1 MTRCHHC
8 RQVVPLADQH
18 LFDPRHVYC
27 PACCPQ
33 CRTTDGLTAVPAVVE
48 HGAVERAKR
57 GHRRGT
63 PRSWA
68 YIGRGS

>member
-1 MTRCHHC
+1 MTRCHTC
-8 RQVVPLADQH
+8 SRPVGLADQH
-18 LFDPRHVYC
+18 VFDAEHVYC
-27 PACCPQ
+27 AGCCPQ
-33 CRTTDGLTAVPAVVE
+33 CAA
-48 HGAVERAKR
+48 ARANLSALKR